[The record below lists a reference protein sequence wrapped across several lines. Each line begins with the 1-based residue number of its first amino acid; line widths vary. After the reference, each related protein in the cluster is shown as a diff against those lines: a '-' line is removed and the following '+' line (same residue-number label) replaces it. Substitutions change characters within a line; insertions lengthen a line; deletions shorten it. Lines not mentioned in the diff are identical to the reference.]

1 MPIKPEEAIEILQF
15 IGIDPEKT
23 ETIDAAKD
31 KFGADFILKSE
42 AIKDDVIASKIV
54 GSRMGAL
61 ETEAKRTF
69 KEIGVEF
76 EGEEIKGK
84 KLEDIL
90 KLGATK
96 VKEQFEQIKKLNT
109 GGDDASKEWEK
120 KYTAQ
125 QKKLADT
132 QELAKSLQEQYTS
145 LEGTYKTEK
154 KQAKLTDYKKSQIA
168 DIKFKSDINTLMLDG
183 FHANIEKKY
192 GIDFDEKDEPFV
204 IDRSTNSRIQSKK
217 NAGKF
222 ADFGEIFELEAAA
235 NKLIA
240 ESPHGGKPVFT
251 PKPAG
256 NPPAGNPPATNQ
268 NVSSRALRAAGK
280 F

>member
-1 MPIKPEEAIEILQF
+1 MPIKPEEAIELLQF
-15 IGIDPEKT
+15 IGIDPDKT

-42 AIKDDVIASKIV
+42 AIKDDAIASKIV

-90 KLGATK
+90 KLGASK

-109 GGDDASKEWEK
+109 GGDEATKEWEK
-120 KYTAQ
+120 KYNAQ
-125 QKKLADT
+125 AKKLNDT
-132 QELAKSLQEQYTS
+132 QTLANTLQEQYAS
-145 LEGTYKTEK
+145 LEGIYKTEK

-168 DIKFKSDINTLMLDG
+168 DIKLKSDINTLMLDG

-192 GIDFDEKDEPFV
+192 AIDFDEKDEPFV
-204 IDRSTNSRIQSKK
+204 IDRATNSRIQSKK

-222 ADFGEIFELEAAA
+222 ADFGEVFELEAAA

-240 ESPHGGKPVFT
+240 ESPHGGKPIFV
-251 PKPAG
+251 PKPTQT
-256 NPPAGNPPATNQ
+256 PPQTTAPS
-268 NVSSRALRAAGK
+268 NVSDRARRMVGG